1 MNLRSDG
8 SPVNQPDQQ
17 LTPVS
22 SETPD
27 PQLAT
32 LKNYTGEYWSS
43 ELGVSFHINLE
54 AEQLKMMRPNG
65 SVTNLEYVKNKQYT
79 GDGLVVYFESSSRM
93 KIDTGR
99 VLGITFIKEG
109 V

>member
-1 MNLRSDG
+1 
-8 SPVNQPDQQ
+8 
-17 LTPVS
+17 
-22 SETPD
+22 
-27 PQLAT
+27 
-32 LKNYTGEYWSS
+32 
-43 ELGVSFHINLE
+43 
-54 AEQLKMMRPNG
+54 MMRPNG
-65 SVTNLEYVKNKQYT
+65 GVTNLEYVKNNQYT